1 MSPYSSS
8 GGSPLAS
15 PTRLLLPSRLLLEHK
30 LRSTRPGVLAYRIQ
44 KLRTRR
50 PWVLVAGRSR
60 ALPVG
65 AGPRYPQWFQE
76 DFHALRELLR
86 GDKIHPSWPTRCSSG
101 RRRRASSSSC
111 HKPHYLSKPLL
122 SSGRPPRCPSDTT
135 PDSAA
140 VVHAVRDRRQR
151 SATAKPG
158 TPPFPPAGHEPTPA
172 GTYCFFYILLRGAP
186 RGNVV
191 STPRVG
197 PSDLVASGP
206 ASVNVA
212 CRTTRLGRGD
222 QDRCGLSWYSPMPP
236 DSC

>member
-1 MSPYSSS
+1 MAPSSS
-8 GGSPLAS
+8 PSAAANNWLAQHDS
-15 PTRLLLPSRLLLEHK
+15 FFRLGCCLNTNCAQPAR
-30 LRSTRPGVLAYRIQ
+30 RVLAYRIQ

-172 GTYCFFYILLRGAP
+172 GKYSFFYILLR
-186 RGNVV
+186 RGPPWK
-191 STPRVG
+191 SRVN
-197 PSDLVASGP
+197 A
-206 ASVNVA
+206 A
-212 CRTTRLGRGD
+212 GRAF
-222 QDRCGLSWYSPMPP
+222 
-236 DSC
+236 